1 MSDASATKS
10 NETENTA
17 TDEDTEEKFTP
28 DMKVGEAMK
37 LHPKAQFVFASYHLG
52 GCSHCAISEH
62 ETIEQVCYGYGIP
75 PEELLE
81 SLNSLLEDGED
92 PDIEM

>member
-1 MSDASATKS
+1 MSESAATQQT
-10 NETENTA
+10 ETSEES
-17 TDEDTEEKFTP
+17 DEQPEEFTP
-28 DMKVGEAMK
+28 DMTVGEAMK
-37 LHPKAQFVFASYHLG
+37 MHPKAQFVFASYHLG

-81 SLNSLLEDGED
+81 SLNSLLKEGED
-92 PDIEM
+92 PDLDM

>member
-1 MSDASATKS
+1 MSEAAQSTSKS
-10 NETENTA
+10 SEGTRR
-17 TDEDTEEKFTP
+17 FTP
-28 DMKVGEAMK
+28 DMTVGEAMK
-37 LHPKAQFVFASYHLG
+37 LHPRAQFVFASYHLG

-81 SLNSLLEDGED
+81 SLNSLLEEDGPEAE
-92 PDIEM
+92 PE

>member
-1 MSDASATKS
+1 MSDTAATKQEPQK
-10 NETENTA
+10 NEDKP
-17 TDEDTEEKFTP
+17 DEFTL

-37 LHPKAQFVFASYHLG
+37 VHPKAQFVFAGYHLG
-52 GCSHCAISEH
+52 GCSHCSISEH

-81 SLNSLLEDGED
+81 SLNSLLKEGED

>member
-1 MSDASATKS
+1 MSES
-10 NETENTA
+10 TA
-17 TDEDTEEKFTP
+17 PQQVESEDSTDEQP
-28 DMKVGEAMK
+28 DEFSVDMTVGEAMK
-37 LHPKAQFVFASYHLG
+37 MHPKAQFVFASYHLG

-75 PEELLE
+75 PEDLLE
-81 SLNSLLEDGED
+81 SLNSLLKEGED

>member
-1 MSDASATKS
+1 MSTDAD
-10 NETENTA
+10 TA
-17 TDEDTEEKFTP
+17 VKEESSEDKPEKFTL

-37 LHPKAQFVFASYHLG
+37 VHPKAQFVFASYHLG

-81 SLNSLLEDGED
+81 SLNSLLEDGDTE
-92 PDIEM
+92 IEHD

>member
-1 MSDASATKS
+1 MSDSVTQDPEAQDVS
-10 NETENTA
+10 EPGENP
-17 TDEDTEEKFTP
+17 DEFTL

-37 LHPKAQFVFASYHLG
+37 MHPKAQFVFASYHLG

-92 PDIEM
+92 PDIDM

>member
-1 MSDASATKS
+1 MTESASTKPD
-10 NETENTA
+10 NADETAE
-17 TDEDTEEKFTP
+17 TDQDDRKFKL
-28 DMKVGEAMK
+28 DMTVGEAMK

-75 PEELLE
+75 PEELLD
-81 SLNSLLEDGED
+81 SLNSLLEEGED
-92 PDIEM
+92 PDIDM

>member
-1 MSDASATKS
+1 MSDSPTTGS
-10 NETENTA
+10 NQTVDDKESSG
-17 TDEDTEEKFTP
+17 DQPEKFTLE
-28 DMKVGEAMK
+28 MTVGEAMK

-81 SLNSLLEDGED
+81 SLNSLLE
-92 PDIEM
+92 

>member
-1 MSDASATKS
+1 MSDSATQ
-10 NETENTA
+10 NPEA
-17 TDEDTEEKFTP
+17 EDVAESGEDQEKFTL

-37 LHPKAQFVFASYHLG
+37 MHPKAQFVFASYHLG

-75 PEELLE
+75 PEDLLE

>member
-1 MSDASATKS
+1 MSESPATQES
-10 NETENTA
+10 HAENES
-17 TDEDTEEKFTP
+17 EETPSQFTP
-28 DMKVGEAMK
+28 DMTVGEAMK

-75 PEELLE
+75 PDELLE
-81 SLNSLLEDGED
+81 SLNRLLEDGED
-92 PDIEM
+92 PDLDH